1 MKQLKTLIF
10 NMLHPLFVSFYEQI
24 VDIIMNDE
32 EIQELIMNL
41 LHQINLNTN
50 DLNSSNEKLTDEQ
63 KANIKNILV
72 NQLSENV
79 RKIADSI
86 FLKAFNL

>member
-32 EIQELIMNL
+32 EIQELLMNL
-41 LHQINLNTN
+41 IHQINLNTN

-63 KANIKNILV
+63 KANIKSILV